1 LAIITIKG
9 SFVMVKNTV
18 KAGFY
23 MVMEAIMKECL
34 KTTQFMGKGNITIK
48 TTTGKENGKMDIC
61 RVKEDN

>member
-1 LAIITIKG
+1 M
-9 SFVMVKNTV
+9 VRNMVKV
-18 KAGFY
+18 GFY